1 MPLSARSINHVH
13 VQFVPVD
20 KMEIEV
26 MWVQSVSFRL
36 LCISDKEAKRRLFQI
51 KKGRF
56 GKRCI
61 V

>member
-36 LCISDKEAKRRLFQI
+36 LCISDKEAKKEALSDQ
-51 KKGRF
+51 
-56 GKRCI
+56 KRTI
-61 V
+61 R

>member
-36 LCISDKEAKRRLFQI
+36 LCISDKEAKKGGSFRS
-51 KKGRF
+51 KKDDSV
-56 GKRCI
+56 KY